1 MKQFLVLVACAA
13 ALAACSPKGPA
24 AKGAGEPKFNSD
36 LPMTEFMG
44 HVVDP
49 AAFLYWSN
57 SGVDVTEEGEKE
69 RYPTTDEGWDVL
81 VTGATTLVEVG
92 NMLQLPGRVREP
104 AADWNRYSQ
113 MLSERAMIARA
124 AAEKH
129 DKEAVFAEGG
139 KLYEVCVACHEQF
152 VIQPQLKA
160 EGRPAADPLPEVKK

>member
-129 DKEAVFAEGG
+129 DKAAVFAEGG